1 MREAAK
7 RDIGSGA
14 NQVPDMNLFSNAF
27 NGVSGY
33 CYLPNGVIIQCAGIS
48 GIPAGGSLEVAY
60 PIAFPNAMMFVIAS
74 PATATNGTTPISIA
88 IDAASVADPKKTIM
102 IRNVSSVN
110 NGGTRLFALGR

>member
-1 MREAAK
+1 MCVRDRILKVGLREAAK

-48 GIPAGGSLEVAY
+48 G
-60 PIAFPNAMMFVIAS
+60 FQQ
-74 PATATNGTTPISIA
+74 
-88 IDAASVADPKKTIM
+88 AD
-102 IRNVSSVN
+102 
-110 NGGTRLFALGR
+110 RLKWRIQ

>member
-1 MREAAK
+1 
-7 RDIGSGA
+7 
-14 NQVPDMNLFSNAF
+14 MNLFSNAF
-27 NGVSGY
+27 DGVSGY

-60 PIAFPNAMMFVIAS
+60 PIAFPNSMMFVIAS

-110 NGGTRLFALGR
+110 NGGDLLPVD